1 MTGSDLYFPDNGR
14 ELSRTKAGE
23 WDLNYGG
30 ARSESSTT
38 SQGKNA
44 DGYAAAF
51 DPDKGFVGLASL
63 EAGDKGKEP
72 LAVFK
77 NPIRAAKAWYVQHT
91 SSPRGFPF
99 PAIFM
104 DKVKG
109 NRLNLIWLICS

>member
-1 MTGSDLYFPDNGR
+1 MNRAPQARVRMLMDMQQ
-14 ELSRTKAGE
+14 LSTRTKG
-23 WDLNYGG
+23 L
-30 ARSESSTT
+30 
-38 SQGKNA
+38 
-44 DGYAAAF
+44 
-51 DPDKGFVGLASL
+51 VGLASL

-109 NRLNLIWLICS
+109 NRLNLI